1 MKLKDRK
8 YKNYGIL
15 YTACL
20 VGFVIM
26 SVFEFTLQ
34 SAKELMIFFML
45 LGFTE
50 ATYRMATDTIQL
62 APDEIA
68 EQYEVVPDEI
78 KEKETV

>member
-1 MKLKDRK
+1 M
-8 YKNYGIL
+8 
-15 YTACL
+15 
-20 VGFVIM
+20 V
-26 SVFEFTLQ
+26 
-34 SAKELMIFFML
+34 FFML